1 MCHGLLG
8 NHLIK
13 ILVQTPPPALVFK
26 LGLIILGSFGIIN
39 GGTKP
44 HFSIPVLAL
53 NACRTPLLAVA

>member
-1 MCHGLLG
+1 MSWTVGEPSNKNIG
-8 NHLIK
+8 
-13 ILVQTPPPALVFK
+13 TDPPPALVFK